1 MLALA
6 AAGIA
11 ISATGQVKA
20 GRQAKQIGEANAQ
33 AITKTSELN
42 AHLIEEG
49 TELNAGVYEYN
60 ANALKLQAVDAVQRG
75 KETEEVFRKQLK
87 GFIGT
92 QRTGYAA
99 QNVELDSGSPLEV
112 QMDSAKQ
119 GEHDALT
126 IRTNAAREA
135 WGYQTAAGGE
145 QLQANATRKLG
156 TLQAKN
162 TRDVG
167 RANALIAR
175 LGGNAAQSAANYGA
189 ASTIVN
195 GATNLYMAKYG
206 FKG

>member
-1 MLALA
+1 MGALLLALT
-6 AAGIA
+6 AAGVG
-11 ISATGQVKA
+11 ISAYGQVQA
-20 GRQAKQIGEANAQ
+20 GRNAKRIGEANAQ

-60 ANALKLQAVDAVQRG
+60 ANALKLQAVDAVERG

-99 QNVELDSGSPLEV
+99 QNVDISTGSPVEV
-112 QMDSAKQ
+112 QMDTAKQ

-135 WGYQTAAGGE
+135 WGFQTAAGGE

-156 TLQAKN
+156 KLQAEN
-162 TRDVG
+162 ARQVG
-167 RANALIAR
+167 R
-175 LGGNAAQSAANYGA
+175 
-189 ASTIVN
+189 
-195 GATNLYMAKYG
+195 
-206 FKG
+206 